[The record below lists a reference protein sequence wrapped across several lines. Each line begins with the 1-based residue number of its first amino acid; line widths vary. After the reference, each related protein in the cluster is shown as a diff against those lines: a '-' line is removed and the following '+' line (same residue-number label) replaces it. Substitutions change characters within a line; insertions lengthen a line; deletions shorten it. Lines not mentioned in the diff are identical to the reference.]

1 MIEPGIFYPSH
12 LTGTELDVFLAM
24 GWYRMGQGIFTTHGI
39 VQQEQVFRVFWLRYD
54 LQKLGPYKKSSKKI
68 METCCQF
75 EVSIKPVNVTQE
87 MEDLYELYKMG
98 IHFEA
103 ASSVRQWLY
112 EASNT
117 NVFETYMIEVRD
129 GAQLIA
135 VGIFDKGK
143 KSIAGIMNFYNPL
156 YKKCSLGK
164 YLMLLKIKY
173 AQEKKIKW
181 YYPGY
186 IVAGYPKFDYKLFVD
201 KLAAEIFVPEQN
213 SWRPYDEAI
222 INQLSSYKGVP

>member
-39 VQQEQVFRVFWLRYD
+39 VQQEQLFRVFWLRYN
-54 LQKLGPYKKSSKKI
+54 LQQLAPQKKSTKKI
-68 METCCQF
+68 IDSCSNF
-75 EVSIKPVNVTQE
+75 HVGIKPLNVTKE
-87 MEDLYELYKMG
+87 VEDLYDLYKTG
-98 IHFEA
+98 IQFEA

-112 EASNT
+112 EATDS
-117 NVFETYMIEVRD
+117 NVFHTYMIEIRE
-129 GAQLIA
+129 GGQLIA

-143 KSIAGIMNFYNPL
+143 KSIAGIMNFYNPA

-173 AQEKKIKW
+173 AQEKKIQW

-186 IVAGYPKFDYKLFVD
+186 IVPGYPKFDYKLFVD
-201 KLAAEIFVPEQN
+201 KLAAEIFIPEAN
-213 SWRPYDEAI
+213 SWQLYDQALV
-222 INQLSSYKGVP
+222 NQLSRR

>member
-39 VQQEQVFRVFWLRYD
+39 FQQEQIFRVFWLRYN
-54 LQKLGPYKKSSKKI
+54 LQQLAPYKKSTKKI
-68 METCCQF
+68 IDNNLHF
-75 EVSIKPVNVTQE
+75 EVTIKSLAVTEE
-87 MEDLYELYKMG
+87 MEALYELYRAG
-98 IHFEA
+98 VDFEP
-103 ASSVRQWLY
+103 ASNVKQWLY
-112 EASNT
+112 EAGST
-117 NVFETYMIEVRD
+117 NVFDTYTIEIRD
-129 GAQLIA
+129 GGALIA

-143 KSIAGIMNFYNPL
+143 KAIAGIMNFYNPL
-156 YKKCSLGK
+156 YKKYSLGK

-186 IVAGYPKFDYKLFVD
+186 IVPGYPKFDYKLFVD
-201 KLAAEIFVPEQN
+201 KPGAEIFIPEANAWQLH
-213 SWRPYDEAI
+213 DQALL
-222 INQLSSYKGVP
+222 NQLSRR